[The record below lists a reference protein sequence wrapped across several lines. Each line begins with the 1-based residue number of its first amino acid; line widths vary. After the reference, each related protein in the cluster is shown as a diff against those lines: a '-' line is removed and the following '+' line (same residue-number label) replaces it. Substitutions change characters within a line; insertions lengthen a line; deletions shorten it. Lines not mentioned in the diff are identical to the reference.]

1 MAFRGSPVLSCWI
14 DRYEVRAWVRD
25 EETRRGDL
33 AVVRGDRARKPAAA
47 GLKRKVGHRRVV
59 SGRGLRIART
69 SICICAAARWASALA
84 PDCAPASTDRYCW
97 TLAIVTCADRWGG
110 ERVTRTPM
118 GSRTQL
124 CGTDANR
131 AGVSYGRPDRVLRAV
146 SCDPC
151 PSPRVLSPPQLATVI
166 VRRHIARRNVK
177 ETKRLHTRRERQLAP
192 RVFFAT
198 ARRTDLRPTKYA
210 IRKPISADARPKK
223 YMQICKLLGL

>member
-110 ERVTRTPM
+110 TGDSDSDGLPHTAVR
-118 GSRTQL
+118 
-124 CGTDANR
+124 TDANR
-131 AGVSYGRPDRVLRAV
+131 AGGVVRSTRSGPPRGVLRPLSFAE
-146 SCDPC
+146 SALTTPASNSNR
-151 PSPRVLSPPQLATVI
+151 SPAYSAAQREGNEEAAHP
-166 VRRHIARRNVK
+166 ARAAARSESFFRNGEADRF
-177 ETKRLHTRRERQLAP
+177 ETDQ
-192 RVFFAT
+192 
-198 ARRTDLRPTKYA
+198 
-210 IRKPISADARPKK
+210 IRN
-223 YMQICKLLGL
+223 

>member
-59 SGRGLRIART
+59 SGRGPRIART

-97 TLAIVTCADRWGG
+97 TLAIVTYADRWGG
-110 ERVTRTPM
+110 ERVTRPPM
-118 GSRTQL
+118 GSTHSCAVPMLTAR
-124 CGTDANR
+124 
-131 AGVSYGRPDRVLRAV
+131 GRRSGPPRGVLRPLSFAE
-146 SCDPC
+146 SALTTPASNSNR
-151 PSPRVLSPPQLATVI
+151 SPAYSAAQREGNEEAAHPARAAACSESFFRNGEADIFETDQL
-166 VRRHIARRNVK
+166 RN
-177 ETKRLHTRRERQLAP
+177 
-192 RVFFAT
+192 
-198 ARRTDLRPTKYA
+198 
-210 IRKPISADARPKK
+210 
-223 YMQICKLLGL
+223 

>member
-110 ERVTRTPM
+110 TGDSDSDGLPHTA
-118 GSRTQL
+118 
-124 CGTDANR
+124 ANR
-131 AGVSYGRPDRVLRAV
+131 AGASYGRPDRVLRAV

-223 YMQICKLLGL
+223 YMQICKVLGL

>member
-1 MAFRGSPVLSCWI
+1 MSCMQTLMAFRGSPVLSCWI

-97 TLAIVTCADRWGG
+97 TLAIVTYADRWGG

-124 CGTDANR
+124 CGPMR
-131 AGVSYGRPDRVLRAV
+131 GGVVRSTRSGPPRGVLRPLSFAE
-146 SCDPC
+146 SALTTPASNSNR
-151 PSPRVLSPPQLATVI
+151 SPAYSAAQREGNEEAAHP
-166 VRRHIARRNVK
+166 ARAAARSESFFRNGEADRF
-177 ETKRLHTRRERQLAP
+177 ETDQ
-192 RVFFAT
+192 
-198 ARRTDLRPTKYA
+198 
-210 IRKPISADARPKK
+210 IRN
-223 YMQICKLLGL
+223 